1 MDAARGAAIAL
12 EAVHL
17 IPARGDPVASL
28 APVGGGYLGAD
39 AMRMHVKTR
48 WPGGRKIAVVA
59 VCLAAVAVL
68 ASSCS
73 SDGDDGEAQAAGAQP
88 GDAATTLA
96 SAAPAVTEPLATT
109 VAPTVGPPKVV
120 FDRAI
125 GQGDQGDYVAYLQQR
140 LIDLHFDPGPL
151 DGRFGPSVAMAVW
164 AYQKLIGLSGD
175 DVTGDV
181 TPELWSLMQD
191 AFVVTPQISTPG
203 AHLEVYLPQQV
214 MILFKDD
221 QPALITHISTG
232 NNADW
237 CEKGVCGVAITPGGE
252 YTFQRRVSG
261 WREAELGLL
270 YNPVYFNGGIAV
282 HGALNVPIY
291 PASHGC
297 VRIPMH
303 IAEYFPTLVET
314 GNAVYVFDGKED
326 PRTYGAQAPPP
337 NRKDPDW
344 VEPPVSFD
352 DTDQTDN
359 TVPGAPATA
368 PDGSETSLPEI
379 TASTAEPPRTDPP
392 DTTTSPPSTEAT
404 PPSET
409 ATTATT
415 VVP

>member
-1 MDAARGAAIAL
+1 MTRRRGGRRIAVAAVCVGAA
-12 EAVHL
+12 
-17 IPARGDPVASL
+17 
-28 APVGGGYLGAD
+28 
-39 AMRMHVKTR
+39 
-48 WPGGRKIAVVA
+48 
-59 VCLAAVAVL
+59 AVL
-68 ASSCS
+68 ATSCS
-73 SDGDDGEAQAAGAQP
+73 SGGEGAQAQAAGPQP
-88 GDAATTLA
+88 GDPATTLLT
-96 SAAPAVTEPLATT
+96 SAPPVSEPLATT
-109 VAPTVGPPKVV
+109 VPSTVAAPKVV
-120 FDRAI
+120 FDSTV
-125 GQGDQGDYVAYLQQR
+125 GQGDQGDDVAYIQQR
-140 LIDLHFDPGPL
+140 LIELHFDPGPL

-175 DVTGDV
+175 DVDGDV
-181 TPELWSLMQD
+181 TPELWSQMQD
-191 AFVVTPQISTPG
+191 NFVVTPQIPTPG
-203 AHLEVYLPQQV
+203 THLEVYLPQQV

-221 QPALITHISTG
+221 QPALISHISTG

-314 GNAVYVFDGKED
+314 GNPVYVFDGKED

-337 NRKDPDW
+337 NRKDPNW
-344 VEPPVSFD
+344 VEPPVVFD
-352 DTDQTDN
+352 DVDQTDN
-359 TVPGAPATA
+359 TLPGTPATA
-368 PDGSETSLPEI
+368 PDGSQTSLPEI
-379 TASTAEPPRTDPP
+379 TASTAEPPRSDPP
-392 DTTTSPPSTEAT
+392 TESTTTP

-409 ATTATT
+409 TAA
-415 VVP
+415 PIP